1 MTEPPLGVDD
11 GVRPVGR
18 SVDTPC
24 ALGYRGRG
32 VHADLGGV
40 VSMKSVLMIAYHYP
54 PEASSSGVLR
64 TLKFSRHLLPKGW
77 TPHVLTLRDSVYPVR
92 DETLVS
98 QIPPEVTVHRVAGW
112 DTARHFA
119 IRGRH
124 LGCMAVPDSYVSWL
138 PFGVAA
144 GLKLVRR
151 TPIHALFST
160 SPKPTAHLI
169 ALALKRRTGVPWI
182 ADFRDPWIEEGLYP
196 PPGSL
201 RYRVESRLEAAVVR
215 HADAVVATTPD
226 LLDELRTRH
235 ARVPAKK
242 FSVIF
247 NGYDSDDFDDAW
259 DRITPPPVFELIHAG
274 MLTPDYRNPI
284 PLLTALASLLARGE
298 IARPDVRVVF
308 LGAGAYVESGAFRDA
323 VASLGLGDVVQVMA
337 RLPHR
342 ESLRRLYQA
351 AVLVV
356 LQDDEARAL
365 IPAKVFEYLRVGRPI
380 LSLTAEGATPRLLRE
395 LGVGIVADPS
405 SPDAIAAALRRLY
418 ADWRAHGVRPASAAD
433 IGRFA
438 RAALAGE
445 LAARLDAVVDGHR
458 ALELSAGAGTDG
470 SASSSAM

>member
-1 MTEPPLGVDD
+1 MTEPPGGAFHD
-11 GVRPVGR
+11 GDGARR
-18 SVDTPC
+18 SVDTPY
-24 ALGYRGRG
+24 ALGYRDRG
-32 VHADLGGV
+32 VHADLDGV

-64 TLKFSRHLLPKGW
+64 TLKFSRHLLPRGW

-124 LGCMAVPDSYVSWL
+124 LGFMAVPDSYVSWL

-144 GLKLVRR
+144 GLKVVRR

-169 ALALKRRTGVPWI
+169 ALALKRRTGVPWV

-201 RYRVESRLEAAVVR
+201 RYRVESRLEAAVIR

-226 LLDELRTRH
+226 LVDDLRRRH
-235 ARVPAKK
+235 ARVPREK

-247 NGYDSDDFDDAW
+247 NGYDADDFDAAW
-259 DRITPPPVFELIHAG
+259 DRAAPPSVFELIHGG
-274 MLTPDYRNPI
+274 MLTPDYRNPV

-298 IARPDVRVVF
+298 IARPDGRVVF
-308 LGAGAYVESGAFRDA
+308 LGAGAYVESADFRDT
-323 VASLGLGDVVQVMA
+323 VTSLGLGDVVQVLA

-365 IPAKVFEYLRVGRPI
+365 VPAKVFEYLRVGRPI
-380 LSLTAEGATPRLLRE
+380 LSLTAEGVTPRLLRE
-395 LGVGIVADPS
+395 LGVGVVADPS

-418 ADWRAHGVRPASAAD
+418 TDWKAHGVRPPAAVD

-438 RAALAGE
+438 RSSLAGE

-458 ALELSAGAGTDG
+458 ALELSTGAGTDG
-470 SASSSAM
+470 PASSSAM